1 MENKIH
7 KELPSGIRYIGKTEK
22 CFPKKLL
29 ELQDCPQG
37 IYVRGKLPDPKKKT
51 VAIVGARKCEEN
63 SKVITEKISYNLAKN
78 DIVLVSGMAIG
89 IDSVAHEACLK
100 ANGKTIA
107 VLRFGI

>member
-51 VAIVGARKCEEN
+51 VAIVGARMCSAPQFLLFRNCFRIFYKFPILPIFIFR
-63 SKVITEKISYNLAKN
+63 SLAE
-78 DIVLVSGMAIG
+78 S
-89 IDSVAHEACLK
+89 
-100 ANGKTIA
+100 
-107 VLRFGI
+107 